1 MTGSYMGAG
10 HQWYALAEELQERM
24 TNLKG
29 IDVSRLNRNQ
39 VDVERRIGRNRN
51 VLVEVESFIGR
62 DLIGVGDSVIVKE
75 RVTGKTVDLGV
86 NTPWRSHEILEASN
100 QFQGY
105 VDEKGAFELPPQMQ
119 TI

>member
-1 MTGSYMGAG
+1 
-10 HQWYALAEELQERM
+10 M

-51 VLVEVESFIGR
+51 VLVEIEGFKGR
-62 DLIGVGDSVIVKE
+62 DQIGVGNSVIVKE
-75 RVTGKTVDLGV
+75 CVTGETVNLEV
-86 NTPWRSHEILEASN
+86 NTPWRLYEVLEASN

-105 VDEKGAFELPPQMQ
+105 IDEKGTFELPPQMQ